1 MARTCSSIR
10 DSKVG
15 REKRSLLI
23 REARG
28 NRVWTAVLGTAASA
42 TLEEAAGSSEKS
54 GSVVVLSLRLMT
66 SALLD
71 DLLELAFRAR
81 RSRM

>member
-1 MARTCSSIR
+1 MR
-10 DSKVG
+10 DSNVG
-15 REKRSLLI
+15 REKRSPLSS
-23 REARG
+23 EASG

-54 GSVVVLSLRLMT
+54 GSVVVLSLRLIA
-66 SALLD
+66 SALSN